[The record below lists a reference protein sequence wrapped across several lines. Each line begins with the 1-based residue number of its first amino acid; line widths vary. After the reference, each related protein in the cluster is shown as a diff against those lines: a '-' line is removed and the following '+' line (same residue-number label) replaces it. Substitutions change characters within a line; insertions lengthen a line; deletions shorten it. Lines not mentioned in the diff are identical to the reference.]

1 MERAK
6 RECLYGLLAITII
19 FMVGAL
25 IENRLDKYY
34 TNQLN
39 LNEDTG
45 GGGRMFYA
53 PELDS
58 LGYYDE
64 QGHLKP
70 EYFESKYF
78 KYMEELTKESSF
90 EGSDMDYE
98 LAWDK
103 VKKKFNL

>member
-1 MERAK
+1 M
-6 RECLYGLLAITII
+6 IVII
-19 FMVGAL
+19 FMIGAF
-25 IENRLDKYY
+25 IENRLDNYY
-34 TNQLN
+34 SNKLYLNQETEGN
-39 LNEDTG
+39 H
-45 GGGRMFYA
+45 RMFYA

-58 LGYYDE
+58 LGYYNE
-64 QGHLKP
+64 QGYLTP